1 MAAWKAGLKT
11 TYYLRNRGATKVE
24 KSVKNENE
32 NTQPEEEVKACS
44 ILDPGCESCQ

>member
-24 KSVKNENE
+24 KSVQSSTDE
-32 NTQPEEEVKACS
+32 TEETEEIKACS